1 MARTQLEANAEKS
14 GSLFIDNL
22 FLRWI
27 SISVTAGMGGVL
39 AGWFYISNGA
49 LDIHNNFHSLSAL
62 VWGFMVLVG
71 GYFFPRLVAF
81 PGALVMLFPV
91 AIFMPTPEKDEND
104 FRHLRG
110 VRVVKGSK
118 LADKTRDGD
127 GCEQMYWGALP
138 IPRSAEITG
147 FLLVG
152 APGSGK
158 SVAIH
163 EGMMPVISRR
173 GDGCFISDRSGLFVS
188 RYFDA
193 AGGDRILN
201 PLDDRGVAWSP
212 LAEIQQPWDT
222 KTIAKSLVPDRAGEG
237 GEWSRYAQNLVAAI
251 LLYCWT
257 QGKTNSDVYRLA
269 VIADQEELVE
279 VVAGTAAAPYLS
291 PGNERML
298 GSIRGVAGEALA
310 SLEYLR
316 PTAGRD
322 GFSIR
327 QYVLKRGPEKRG
339 RLFFPYL
346 PDQRLALQSLVSAC
360 ADVFATAVM
369 MLPESRDENRYFLIM
384 DELSSLAK
392 VATLEEFL
400 TNGRKHGGAAIL
412 GVQNIAQMYERY
424 GKDTTQTMV
433 SSISSWLILCT
444 GRDEGTA
451 EYMSKSIG
459 DRQISRTVKSEGG
472 NREHRTWNESEQV
485 VIERAVLPSE
495 IQALP
500 PLRGY
505 ARLAGHPVARVQLT
519 PNDSPLMA
527 EAFVPWKGDA
537 PAEVEAVAA
546 AEPTPTPTIPR
557 ERRIPTGN
565 ADLDELDL

>member
-1 MARTQLEANAEKS
+1 MAKAKEKDPL
-14 GSLFIDNL
+14 GFDNL
-22 FLRWI
+22 FIRWI
-27 SISVTAGMGGVL
+27 YIAINAAIFGFLAGVL
-39 AGWFYISNGA
+39 FSNDFDLLNA
-49 LDIHNNFHSLSAL
+49 LF
-62 VWGFMVLVG
+62 WGGLLCVA
-71 GYFFPRLVAF
+71 GYFFPRLTT
-81 PGALVMLFPV
+81 FPV
-91 AIFMPTPEKDEND
+91 WLIVLIVKAMGAEAPSNV
-104 FRHLRG
+104 RHLRG
-110 VRVVKGSK
+110 ARVVRGSE
-118 LADKTRDGD
+118 LAEETLAEDGR
-127 GCEQMYWGALP
+127 EQMYWGALP
-138 IPRSAEITG
+138 IPRSAEATG

-163 EGMMPVISRR
+163 EGMMPMISSR
-173 GDGCFISDRSGLFVS
+173 GDSCFISDRSGLFVS

-193 AGGDRILN
+193 NRGDRILN
-201 PLDDRGVAWSP
+201 PLDARAVAWSP

-222 KTIAKSLVPDRAGEG
+222 KTMAKSLVPDRAGEG

-251 LLYCWT
+251 LLYCWS
-257 QGKTNSDVYRLA
+257 QGKTNGELYRLA
-269 VIADQEELVE
+269 LVADQDELVDI
-279 VVAGTAAAPYLS
+279 VAGTAAAPYLS

-327 QYVLKRGPEKRG
+327 RYVLNDKPGGRG
-339 RLFFPYL
+339 RLFFPYM

-360 ADVFATAVM
+360 ADVFSTAVM
-369 MLPESRDENRYFLIM
+369 MLPESRDTTAQRCFLVM

-392 VATLEEFL
+392 VASLEDFL
-400 TNGRKHGGAAIL
+400 TNARKHGGAAIL

-424 GKDTTQTMV
+424 GRDGTQTMV
-433 SSISSWLILCT
+433 SSLASWLILRT
-444 GRDEGTA
+444 GSDEGTA

-459 DRQISRTVKSEGG
+459 DQQISRKVLSESLSSQPGSAS
-472 NREHRTWNESEQV
+472 HQEQI

-500 PLRGY
+500 PLRGF

-519 PNDSPLMA
+519 PTDAVLVA
-527 EAFVPWKGDA
+527 EPFVPWTREA

-546 AEPTPTPTIPR
+546 AEPAPTVPR
-557 ERRIPTGN
+557 ERIPTGS
-565 ADLDELDL
+565 AELDQLDL